1 MKTRSNLRPLRA
13 LAIALLC
20 TVCLCACGQSEN
32 TVRVATKPMSE
43 QFILGEML
51 SLLIQHRTDLKV
63 ELTKGVGGGTG
74 NIHPALVAGTFDLY
88 PEYTGTAWQYV
99 LKREDRPDAETMYA
113 LLRQLYEERFGLRW
127 LGLYG
132 FNNTFS
138 LAARRDLAEQHQ
150 LGTFSDLA
158 AAAPDMVFGA
168 EYDFYERNDG
178 FPRLRDAYGLRF
190 KKNLDMD
197 IGLKYQALEAKQIDV
212 MVIFSTDGKLA
223 HAPVTVLTD
232 DKGIF
237 ASYYCGTVAR
247 LETLKKHPELEGV
260 LRLMDGILTEADM
273 IRLNSEV
280 EIKKRSER
288 DVAGEFLRG
297 KGLLP

>member
-1 MKTRSNLRPLRA
+1 
-13 LAIALLC
+13 
-20 TVCLCACGQSEN
+20 
-32 TVRVATKPMSE
+32 
-43 QFILGEML
+43 
-51 SLLIQHRTDLKV
+51 
-63 ELTKGVGGGTG
+63 
-74 NIHPALVAGTFDLY
+74 
-88 PEYTGTAWQYV
+88 
-99 LKREDRPDAETMYA
+99 
-113 LLRQLYEERFGLRW
+113 
-127 LGLYG
+127 
-132 FNNTFS
+132 
-138 LAARRDLAEQHQ
+138 
-150 LGTFSDLA
+150 
-158 AAAPDMVFGA
+158 
-168 EYDFYERNDG
+168 
-178 FPRLRDAYGLRF
+178 
-190 KKNLDMD
+190 MD

-223 HAPVTVLTD
+223 SAPVTVLSD

-288 DVAGEFLRG
+288 DVAREFLQS

>member
-1 MKTRSNLRPLRA
+1 MKTRPASIPLCA
-13 LAIALLC
+13 LTIALLC
-20 TVCLCACGQSEN
+20 ALCLCACKQAEN
-32 TVRVATKPMSE
+32 TVRIATKPMSE

-51 SLLIQHRTDLKV
+51 SLLIEDRTDLNV

-74 NIHPALVAGTFDLY
+74 NIHPALLAGKFDLY

-99 LKREDRPDAETMYA
+99 LKRADQPDARSMYA
-113 LLRQLYEERFGLRW
+113 QLEKLYEERFDLRW

-138 LAARRDLAEQHQ
+138 LAARRDLAEQRK
-150 LGTFSDLA
+150 LRTFSDLA

-168 EYDFYERNDG
+168 EYDFYERDDG
-178 FPRLRDAYGLRF
+178 FPRLRDAYGLHF
-190 KKNLDMD
+190 KKTVDMD

-223 HAPVTVLTD
+223 SAPVTVLSD

-288 DVAGEFLRG
+288 DVAREFLQS